1 MPQRQVSTQRAT
13 TIASKNLIHSAELA
27 VLVPI
32 KRGLVEISSPLTY
45 GRRLEQLLES
55 LFDLRKDGVER
66 SQSSFVGPL
75 EQLQTIHN
83 VHWCVFDDGQPVHGA
98 LTQTKKL
105 LLVVSFDQPWEPYI
119 RRIVDQ
125 AGPLLDLIFCH
136 CEGFEGHSSKDGYD
150 AFATFVRQGQRECQY
165 FASANPELTVD
176 DQRYLKRFRDLQVV
190 AQPAALPLDAM
201 IGPLAPRRPASDEG
215 DRLYRLLAELF
226 RTRSL
231 FPEVASVPTQNGKAS
246 GGGEAR
252 PLRTDREYY
261 DAAAQL
267 LIRGFLPAAP
277 EARRATRQLLV
288 KLALRLGSQY
298 RGLIEWYRKHLH
310 DIDTHDVNPELA
322 DPRPPTPEELAPKL
336 QGGILQ
342 SYAVAS
348 ADEVLTHGCL
358 VLLQLKGEQRLAK
371 GVDAFLEGL
380 RQRVGSQPGPG
391 ALHYNV
397 AFTYQGLYKLFD
409 STVLRS
415 LPVEFQVGMEERA
428 GLLGDLGQNHPSR
441 WALPR
446 VNIGTDL
453 PSGSEVRLTA
463 VDLVVIIQ
471 GHLPERD
478 GDHRWGV
485 QKPLVEAVEGLRDES
500 VRLLHVQPL
509 RRYESRCQP
518 SGHFKEHFGYVDG
531 VSQPDPFAARS
542 GSRATGAAVGDF
554 LLGRIDSHGEESP
567 SPHPSFNDGSF
578 LVIRKLKQDVSAF
591 DAFVREQAPLLGV
604 PERVLRAK
612 LMGRKDDGTPLANKA
627 EQRAANNDFDYD
639 EDADGIGCPLQAHVR
654 RANPRFMVAPSVHG
668 RATGTP
674 RLMRRGFPY
683 GPESGSEAERGLVF
697 MAYNASI
704 AQQFEVIQRWLN
716 GGNVTG
722 LYSDQ
727 NDPIVGA
734 ADSAR
739 PRRFSFKTEAGV
751 KSVSLDRS
759 FVALEWGVYLFAP
772 SLDGL
777 QHFAQ
782 LARQRADEEIA
793 RLALEKLEAQ
803 RIAEGSR
810 LIDNLIRI
818 QEHREADDPNAAERE
833 WKKVLEDE
841 GLEDE
846 ARKIWAAIRAKYQGV
861 LRTDYGVLVGGKDVA
876 LHVLRTESQFSVRGY
891 MQRMLESFG
900 AMHLGMDR
908 AAHGTGGSSAGFDQ
922 TYRDAILNGELDYD
936 RDSVINEAIFA
947 ITRGEAFRWA
957 RYYTLDAFEAAARSA
972 HDFREA
978 PLPTVDL
985 VLLTERVVSLLSSV
999 WFGYPSADQLPEVA
1013 FAEQHARPRAAPA
1026 PAPKPPALRI
1036 SGAPAGHDD
1045 PHAYCP
1051 HDFTVASQYIFRP
1064 NPDPWA
1070 VTLAQKRGA
1079 SIKSTAQTFVAG
1091 LDAPTH
1097 PFLRFLEQRFP
1108 EPAAA
1113 AVESGKPDHLELRR
1127 RGLVG
1132 AVDGFTAATF
1142 GSVLSVLD
1150 RWIED
1155 DDLFAHHQRF
1165 HATLAEAMRALDEA
1179 DGKLGPVRLAEEGK
1193 YEQLKR
1199 HVDLPEAFERTIVET
1214 LKLRL
1219 VPLWVHRTA
1228 TRGVDLG
1235 RVKVEAGE
1243 RVIINLGSAAA
1254 DDTGTDMLF
1263 GGLRVSAQAAAQVAT
1278 STPQGQPS
1286 PSGCPQAAAMKGGPS
1301 PSQEPA
1307 RCPRHEPSG
1316 QDEPVAPA
1324 GHPLHACPGREMAMG
1339 VLLGMVSAILLQQ
1352 GLRREG
1358 RLLLSFDPD

>member
-1 MPQRQVSTQRAT
+1 MPQRQVSKQRRA

-32 KRGLVEISSPLTY
+32 KRGLVEISSPMTY
-45 GRRLEQLLES
+45 GRRLELLLES

-66 SQSSFVGPL
+66 SHSSFVGPL

-150 AFATFVRQGQRECQY
+150 AFATFVRRGQRECQY

-176 DQRYLKRFRDLQVV
+176 DQRYLKQFKELQVA
-190 AQPAALPLDAM
+190 AQPAALPLDAV
-201 IGPLAPRRPASDEG
+201 IAPLAPRRPAADEG
-215 DRLYRLLAELF
+215 DRLYRLLGELF

-231 FPEVASVPTQNGKAS
+231 FPEVASAPPRNGEGAPVNDERGS
-246 GGGEAR
+246 TGEGKTK

-277 EARRATRQLLV
+277 EPRRSTRQLLTR
-288 KLALRLGSQY
+288 LAFRLGSQH
-298 RGLIEWYRKHLH
+298 RGLLEWYKKHLH
-310 DIDTHDVNPELA
+310 DIETHDVNPELA
-322 DPRPPTPEELAPKL
+322 DPKPPTPEELAPKL
-336 QGGILQ
+336 QRGILE
-342 SYAVAS
+342 SYPV
-348 ADEVLTHGCL
+348 DEVLTHGCL
-358 VLLQLKGEQRLAK
+358 VMLQFKGEERLAK
-371 GVDAFLEGL
+371 GVDAFLDRL
-380 RQRVGSQPGPG
+380 RQRVSETPQPG

-397 AFTYQGLYKLFD
+397 AFTYQGLHKLFD
-409 STVLRS
+409 NTVLRC

-441 WALPR
+441 WVLPR
-446 VNIGTDL
+446 VNLETDL
-453 PSGSEVRLTA
+453 PRDSEVRLTT
-463 VDLVVIIQ
+463 VDLVVTIV
-471 GHLPERD
+471 GHLPGQD

-485 QKPLVEAVEGLRDES
+485 QRALVDAVASLRAEC

-509 RRYESRCQP
+509 RRYESRRQP
-518 SGHFKEHFGYVDG
+518 TGHFKEHFGYVDG
-531 VSQPDPFAARS
+531 VSQPDPFATRG

-578 LVIRKLKQDVSAF
+578 LVIRKLRQDAQGF
-591 DAFVREQAPLLGV
+591 DTFIREQAPQLGV

-627 EQRAANNDFDYD
+627 EQGASSNDFDYD

-683 GPESGSEAERGLVF
+683 GPESGTDEERGLVF

-722 LYSDQ
+722 LSSDQ

-739 PRRFSFKTEAGV
+739 PRRFSFKTETGV
-751 KSVSLDRS
+751 KSLSLDRS
-759 FVALEWGVYLFAP
+759 FVALEWGLYLFAP
-772 SLDGL
+772 SLHGL
-777 QHFAQ
+777 AQFAV
-782 LARQRADEEIA
+782 LARDRADEALAQQA
-793 RLALEKLEAQ
+793 RKELEAK
-803 RIAEGSR
+803 RIAEGSK
-810 LIDNLIRI
+810 LIDNLFRI
-818 QEHREADDPNAAERE
+818 QDHVDPEDPNAAERE
-833 WKKVLEDE
+833 WKKILEDE

-846 ARKIWAAIRAKYQGV
+846 AQKIWAAIRAKHQGV
-861 LRTDYGVLVGGKDVA
+861 LRTDYGVLVGGRDIA

-891 MQRMLESFG
+891 MQRMQDSFG

-908 AAHGTGGSSAGFDQ
+908 VAPSSSGCPAGFDQ
-922 TYRDAILNGELDYD
+922 KYRDAILNGELDYD
-936 RDSVINEAIFA
+936 RDSVINEPIFA

-957 RYYTLDAFEAAARSA
+957 RHYTLDAFKSAGSSARG
-972 HDFREA
+972 FREA
-978 PLPTVDL
+978 PLPTMDL
-985 VLLTERVVSLLSSV
+985 ALLTERVVSLLSSV
-999 WFGYPSADQLPEVA
+999 WFGFPTLDQLPEVA
-1013 FAEQHARPRAAPA
+1013 FAEQHAHPRPA
-1026 PAPKPPALRI
+1026 PAPVSKPATLRI
-1036 SGAPAGHDD
+1036 SGTPERQDD

-1051 HDFTVASQYIFRP
+1051 YDFTVASQYIFRP

-1070 VTLAQKRGA
+1070 VTHAQKRGA
-1079 SIKSTAQTFVAG
+1079 SIKNTAQTFVAG
-1091 LDAPTH
+1091 LDKPSH
-1097 PFLRFLEQRFP
+1097 PFLQFLEQKFP
-1108 EPAAA
+1108 KQPPAALD
-1113 AVESGKPDHLELRR
+1113 GGRPDHLELRR

-1150 RWIED
+1150 RWVED

-1165 HATLAEAMRALDEA
+1165 HGVLAEAMRALDEA
-1179 DGKLGPVRLAEEGK
+1179 DDGLSPAELAQMGRS
-1193 YEQLKR
+1193 EQLKR
-1199 HVDLPEAFERTIVET
+1199 TVDLPEAFERTVVET

-1219 VPLWVHRTA
+1219 VPLWVHRSA
-1228 TRGVDLG
+1228 NHCLDLG
-1235 RVKVEAGE
+1235 PVKVEGGE

-1263 GGLRVSAQAAAQVAT
+1263 GGLRVSA
-1278 STPQGQPS
+1278 
-1286 PSGCPQAAAMKGGPS
+1286 
-1301 PSQEPA
+1301 EP
-1307 RCPRHEPSG
+1307 RVTLD
-1316 QDEPVAPA
+1316 Q
-1324 GHPLHACPGREMAMG
+1324 PLHACPGREMAMG
-1339 VLLGMVSAILLQQ
+1339 VLLGMISAIVMQK
-1352 GLRREG
+1352 GLKRES